1 MAVIFGA
8 LLIQGV
14 AVGPQLVTQE
24 PELFWG
30 VINSMYIGNILL
42 LIMSIPLEGLFVKI
56 LRVRPAILA
65 PITVL
70 ITLIG
75 VYTVNNSV
83 FDIVL
88 VIVFGVLGYLM
99 KKLGFDPGPL
109 VLAFVLGTLLEDSLR
124 RSLII
129 FDGDATGF
137 LTRPISGVLLA
148 VFLLV
153 ALLPSVRAALARRRT
168 SGRPATDPINTKEP
182 V

>member
-1 MAVIFGA
+1 M
-8 LLIQGV
+8 
-14 AVGPQLVTQE
+14 
-24 PELFWG
+24 G

-42 LIMSIPLEGLFVKI
+42 LLMSIPLVGLFVKI

-109 VLAFVLGTLLEDSLR
+109 LLAFVLGVLLEESLR
-124 RSLII
+124 RSLLI
-129 FDGDATGF
+129 FDGNAAQF
-137 LTRPISGVLLA
+137 FARPISGT
-148 VFLLV
+148 LLV
-153 ALLPSVRAALARRRT
+153 AFLLIALLPIIRWALTRRR
-168 SGRPATDPINTKEP
+168 SADEQNDPTKEL

>member
-1 MAVIFGA
+1 
-8 LLIQGV
+8 
-14 AVGPQLVTQE
+14 
-24 PELFWG
+24 
-30 VINSMYIGNILL
+30 MYIGNILL
-42 LIMSIPLEGLFVKI
+42 LIMSIPLVGLFVRI

-109 VLAFVLGTLLEDSLR
+109 VLAFVLGSLLEDSLR
-124 RSLII
+124 RSLLI
-129 FDGDATGF
+129 FDGDPAEF
-137 LTRPISGVLLA
+137 FTRPISGTLLV

-153 ALLPSVRAALARRRT
+153 ALLPAHPRRRRRRRT
-168 SGRPATDPINTKEP
+168 APADSPTKEL